1 MIEII
6 DETVVRSGDVVRA
19 PGKKPATRS
28 DLTAGDQIGG
38 GFGKRADGGEE
49 VIV

>member
-6 DETVVRSGDVVRA
+6 DETVRSGDVVRA

-28 DLTAGDQIGG
+28 DLAAGDQIGG